1 MIYIESM
8 TFNAFQENSYVVY
21 NDHMEAIIFDP
32 GCSNASEQSILSSF
46 IERTKLN
53 VVKLVN
59 THCHID
65 HVLGNKYVSEKYDV
79 KLEAHENEKSVL
91 ESGVM
96 ISSMYGIH
104 YDKSPE
110 IHSFLNEGDE
120 FYLGSEPF
128 LLLLC
133 PGHSPGSLC
142 FYHAESKILIGGDV
156 LFQNSIGRTDLPG
169 GDYNT
174 LINVIKEKLFK
185 LPDDTIVYS
194 GHGPSTTIGFEKKTN
209 PFLT

>member
-8 TFNAFQENSYVVY
+8 TFNAFQENSFVVY
-21 NDHMEAIIFDP
+21 NDEKEAIVFDP
-32 GCSNASEQSILSSF
+32 GCSNATEQSTLSSY
-46 IERTKLN
+46 IERNKLK
-53 VVKLVN
+53 VVRLVN

-65 HVLGNKYVSEKYDV
+65 HVLGNKYVAEKYGV
-79 KLEAHENEKSVL
+79 KLEASSLEKSTL

-96 ISSMYGIH
+96 VSNMYGIP
-104 YDKSPE
+104 YDPSPE
-110 IHSFLNEGDE
+110 ISIFIEEGDDFKLGAEE
-120 FYLGSEPF
+120 FKV
-128 LLLLC
+128 LLC

-142 FYHAESKILIGGDV
+142 FYHAESKSLIGGDV

-185 LPDDTIVYS
+185 LPDDTAVYS
-194 GHGPSTTIGFEKKTN
+194 GHGPSTTIGFEKRTN

>member
-8 TFNAFQENSYVVY
+8 TFNAFQENSFVVY
-21 NDHMEAIIFDP
+21 NDEKEAIVFDP
-32 GCSNASEQSILSSF
+32 GCSNATEQSTLSSY
-46 IERTKLN
+46 IERNKLK
-53 VVKLVN
+53 VVRLVN

-65 HVLGNKYVSEKYDV
+65 HVLGNKYVAEKYGV
-79 KLEAHENEKSVL
+79 KLEASSLEKSTL

-96 ISSMYGIH
+96 VSNMYGIP
-104 YDKSPE
+104 YDPSPE
-110 IHSFLNEGDE
+110 ISIFIEEGDE
-120 FYLGSEPF
+120 FKLGAEEF
-128 LLLLC
+128 KVLLC

-142 FYHAESKILIGGDV
+142 FYHAESKSLIGGDV

-174 LINVIKEKLFK
+174 LISVIKEKLFK
-185 LPDDTIVYS
+185 LPDDTAVYS
-194 GHGPSTTIGFEKKTN
+194 GHGPSTTIGFEKRTN